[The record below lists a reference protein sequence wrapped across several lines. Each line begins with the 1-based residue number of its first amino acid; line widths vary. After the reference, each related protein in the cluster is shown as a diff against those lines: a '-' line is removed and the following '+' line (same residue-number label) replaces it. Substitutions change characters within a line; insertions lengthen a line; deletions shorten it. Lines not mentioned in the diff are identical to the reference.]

1 LCIRPIFLTN
11 AAYLCRADLDTSIAE
26 AASPSSTVPSAEVP
40 SEEEACVL
48 VGLSED
54 GAVVVPSLHS
64 DVILRSHHQLDEFA

>member
-1 LCIRPIFLTN
+1 VSGNSLCIRPIFLTN

-40 SEEEACVL
+40 SEEEAGVL

-54 GAVVVPSLHS
+54 GAVVVAKSSLS
-64 DVILRSHHQLDEFA
+64 A